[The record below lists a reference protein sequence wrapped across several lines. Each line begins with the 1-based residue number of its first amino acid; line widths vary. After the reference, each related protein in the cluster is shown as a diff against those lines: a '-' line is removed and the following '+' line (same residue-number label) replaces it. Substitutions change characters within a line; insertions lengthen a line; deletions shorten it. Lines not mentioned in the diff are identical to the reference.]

1 MNCICFIGT
10 HQTVPLKIIKENHSN
25 IQTSRSYIHKR
36 GNTEYPSLTRHLVA
50 EVFLYTCRD
59 LFHQCAIH
67 IYLFFYSFGRKQVG
81 ALLCSYTKHSSLDKE
96 HLVCSNM
103 YKLDSKSQTLAAY
116 VHTSVVVSFWVLL
129 LHLIQMKGAFNILM
143 HFHLEFLL
151 LAPPLELE

>member
-67 IYLFFYSFGRKQVG
+67 IYFSILSEESKW

-103 YKLDSKSQTLAAY
+103 YKLDSKSRTLAAY
-116 VHTSVVVSFWVLL
+116 VHTSVVASFWLLL

-151 LAPPLELE
+151 LAPPLKLE